1 MSGAH
6 VLVVDDDARHAASVR
21 ELLNAHGYSVE
32 FEVEGARG
40 LSRINADPIDVL
52 ILDLDMPNMSGI
64 DMLEALRTSTNGLKT
79 IVVSGESQ
87 VDKITPILRL
97 GAYDYLPK
105 PYEPEQLLASVRN
118 AVARTRLERE
128 NRTMQ
133 DEKEAINRR
142 DAFLIS
148 ASPDLIYMLDT
159 AGRFTFVNNQLS
171 DVFGYNP
178 DSLMGRD
185 WQALVSH
192 DVSTRLAHHV
202 DERRTGQ
209 RATHSLEFEYQDPR
223 GRLHIIELSSM
234 GLYDG
239 TRPKSAEFAGTYGI
253 LRDVTESR
261 RTARALAQSQQK
273 FYALFMNSPD
283 AVFIS
288 RLSDGHLIEANEN
301 FARMMEELGTAEI
314 ESDLAV
320 WGDPSQRQVFVEGLI
335 RSPRRH
341 LMMLEREFFGVRR
354 HFEITG
360 RTLDI
365 DTEPCLIASLKDVSA
380 QKQSE
385 QDRLNLETQ
394 LQQASK
400 MEAIGQL
407 AGGIAH
413 DFNNILASIIGYTEL
428 SLGSPAGADP
438 SQVHGY
444 LREVIAAGQRARD
457 LISQMLTFTRA
468 HRGTPVV
475 VKVSDSIAEVS
486 RMLRAA
492 IPKTIHMETSA
503 ADDEPAVEID
513 PVQLQQVVLNLLIN
527 ARDAIT
533 GNGRID
539 VRVSRVVGS
548 GKCASCDSQLTG
560 EYVEIAVADTGHGIS
575 EELLPRIF
583 DMFVSTREPGRGT
596 GIGLWLIHTLVHE
609 YEGHVTVATSP
620 RGTTFRVLL
629 PIEATQRHK
638 SIATT
643 VPTTMPQ
650 GHILV
655 VDDEVSVGNFIG
667 EVLRNAGYQ
676 TRVFNDSAAAFE
688 YIGTHHRDLALILT
702 DQSMPQVSGLELAE
716 LALSLPN
723 PPPVVII
730 TGYADKA
737 DKGRISAL
745 GVTQVLSKPFR
756 IEDLLEAVRSNTRN
770 PAEGSLD
777 SVAIAS

>member
-1 MSGAH
+1 MSTAQ

-21 ELLNAHGYSVE
+21 ELLSAHGYSVE
-32 FEVEGARG
+32 FEVEGAQG
-40 LSRINADPIDVL
+40 LRRAKADSIDVL

-64 DMLEALRTSTNGLKT
+64 DVLQALGADGSSLKT
-79 IVVSGESQ
+79 IVVSGESH
-87 VDKITPILRL
+87 VEKITPILRL

-118 AVARTRLERE
+118 AVTRTRLERE
-128 NRTMQ
+128 NRAML
-133 DEKEAINRR
+133 DEKEAANRR
-142 DAFLIS
+142 DAFLIN
-148 ASPDLIYMLDT
+148 ASPDLIYMLDV
-159 AGRFTFVNNQLS
+159 AGRFTFLNAQLR
-171 DVFGYNP
+171 DVFGY
-178 DSLMGRD
+178 DRDTLIGRD
-185 WQALVSH
+185 WTALVAPEI
-192 DVSTRLAHHV
+192 REQLRHHV

-209 RATHSLEFEYQDPR
+209 RATQHLEFEYRDPR
-223 GRLHIIELSSM
+223 GGVHVLELSAM

-239 TRPKSAEFAGTYGI
+239 TRPKTDQFAGTYGI

-273 FYALFMNSPD
+273 FHALFVNSPD

-288 RLSDGHLIEANEN
+288 RLSDGHLIETNDN
-301 FARMMEELGTAEI
+301 FARMMEELGAAQNKTDM
-314 ESDLAV
+314 SV
-320 WGDPSQRQVFVEGLI
+320 WGDPAERALFVDGLT

-341 LMMLEREFFGVRR
+341 QMMLERELFGLRR
-354 HFEITG
+354 YFEVTG

-365 DTEPCLIASLKDVSA
+365 DNEPCLIASLKDVTA

-400 MEAIGQL
+400 MEAIGKL

-428 SLGSPAGADP
+428 SLASPAGTDP

-444 LREVIAAGQRARD
+444 LREVVSAGQRARD

-468 HRGTPVV
+468 HRGKPVV

-513 PVQLQQVVLNLLIN
+513 PVQLQQVMLNLLIN

-539 VRVSRVVGS
+539 VRVSRVQGA
-548 GKCASCDSQLTG
+548 GHCASCDAALAG
-560 EYVEIAVADTGHGIS
+560 EFVEIAVADTGHGIS
-575 EELLPRIF
+575 DELLPRIF
-583 DMFVSTREPGRGT
+583 DMFVSTRAPGSGT
-596 GIGLWLIHTLVHE
+596 GYGLWLIHTLVHE
-609 YEGHVTVATSP
+609 YEGHVTVETSP

-629 PIEATQRHK
+629 PVEQSQRAVEPAAEAL
-638 SIATT
+638 
-643 VPTTMPQ
+643 PE

-676 TRVFNDSAAAFE
+676 TLVFNDSSAAFE
-688 YIGTHHRDLALILT
+688 HIGSHHRDIALILT

-716 LALSLPN
+716 LARSVKD

-737 DKGRISAL
+737 DRGRIDDL
-745 GVTQVLSKPFR
+745 GVAQLLSKPFR
-756 IEDLLEAVRSNTRN
+756 IEDLLQAVRDNARRF
-770 PAEGSLD
+770 ARK
-777 SVAIAS
+777 AAAQ

>member
-1 MSGAH
+1 MSSAQ
-6 VLVVDDDARHAASVR
+6 VLVVDDDAGHAASVR
-21 ELLNAHGYSVE
+21 ELLSAHGYSVD
-32 FEVEGARG
+32 FELEGAQG
-40 LSRINADPIDVL
+40 LRRIRADDVDVL

-64 DMLEALRTSTNGLKT
+64 DMLQALGPDTDGLKT
-79 IVVSGESQ
+79 IVVSGESH
-87 VDKITPILRL
+87 VEKITPILRL

-118 AVARTRLERE
+118 AVTRTRLERE
-128 NRTMQ
+128 NREML
-133 DEKEAINRR
+133 DEKEAANRR
-142 DAFLIS
+142 DTFLIN
-148 ASPDLIYMLDT
+148 ASPDLIYMLDV
-159 AGRFTFVNNQLS
+159 AGRFTFLNDQLR
-171 DVFGYNP
+171 DVFGY
-178 DSLMGRD
+178 DRDALIGRD
-185 WQALVSH
+185 WNALLVPEL
-192 DVSTRLAHHV
+192 RPQLQHHL

-209 RATHSLEFEYQDPR
+209 RATQHLEFEYRDPR
-223 GRLHIIELSSM
+223 GRLHIIELSAM
-234 GLYDG
+234 GLYGG
-239 TRPKSAEFAGTYGI
+239 TRPKAAEFAGTYGI

-288 RLSDGHLIEANEN
+288 RLSDGHLIEANDN
-301 FARMMEELGTAEI
+301 FARMMDELGSAHKT
-314 ESDLAV
+314 SDLTV
-320 WGDPSQRQVFVEGLI
+320 WGDAAQRAAFVEGLTH
-335 RSPRRH
+335 SPRRH
-341 LMMLEREFFGVRR
+341 QTMLQRELLGTRR
-354 HFEITG
+354 YFQVTG

-365 DTEPCLIASLKDVSA
+365 DNEPCLIASVEDVTA

-400 MEAIGQL
+400 MEAIGKL

-428 SLGSPAGADP
+428 SLASSPGADP
-438 SQVHGY
+438 SQVNGY

-468 HRGTPVV
+468 HRGKPVI

-492 IPKTIHMETSA
+492 IPKTIHMETTA
-503 ADDEPAVEID
+503 AENEPAVEID

-527 ARDAIT
+527 ARDAIS

-539 VRVSRVVGS
+539 VRVGS
-548 GKCASCDSQLTG
+548 FAGQGRCASCDTALSG
-560 EYVEIAVADTGHGIS
+560 EFVEIAVADTGHGIS

-583 DMFVSTREPGRGT
+583 DMFVSTRAPGGGT
-596 GIGLWLIHTLVHE
+596 GYGLWLIHTLVHE
-609 YEGHVTVATSP
+609 YEGHVTVETSP

-629 PIEATQRHK
+629 PAEQSQRQ
-638 SIATT
+638 IRA
-643 VPTTMPQ
+643 PADPMPD

-667 EVLRNAGYQ
+667 EVLSNAGYQ
-676 TRVFNDSAAAFE
+676 TLVFNDSVAAFDH
-688 YIGTHHRDLALILT
+688 IGAHHKELALILT

-716 LALSLPN
+716 LARSVSK

-737 DKGRISAL
+737 DKARTTDL
-745 GVTQVLSKPFR
+745 GVAQVLSKPFR
-756 IEDLLEAVRSNTRN
+756 IEDLLEAVRQNVRRS
-770 PAEGSLD
+770 A
-777 SVAIAS
+777 SVAAVQ

>member
-1 MSGAH
+1 MSTAQ

-21 ELLNAHGYSVE
+21 ELLSAHGYSVE
-32 FEVEGARG
+32 FEVEGAQG
-40 LSRINADPIDVL
+40 LRRVKADSIDVL

-64 DMLEALRTSTNGLKT
+64 DVLQALGADASSLKT
-79 IVVSGESQ
+79 IVVSGESHIE
-87 VDKITPILRL
+87 KITPILRL

-118 AVARTRLERE
+118 AVTRTRLERE
-128 NRTMQ
+128 NRTMLE
-133 DEKEAINRR
+133 EKEATNRR
-142 DAFLIS
+142 DAFLIN
-148 ASPDLIYMLDT
+148 ASPDLIYMLDV
-159 AGRFTFVNNQLS
+159 AGRFTFLNAQLR
-171 DVFGYNP
+171 DVFGY
-178 DSLMGRD
+178 DRDALTGRD
-185 WQALVSH
+185 WTALVSP
-192 DVSTRLAHHV
+192 DVREQLRHHI

-209 RATHSLEFEYQDPR
+209 RATQHLEFEYRDPR
-223 GRLHIIELSSM
+223 GRVHVLELSAM

-239 TRPKSAEFAGTYGI
+239 TRPKTDQFAGTYGI

-273 FYALFMNSPD
+273 FHALFMNSPD

-288 RLSDGHLIEANEN
+288 RLSDGHLIEANDN
-301 FARMMEELGTAEI
+301 FGRMMEELGAAQHKT
-314 ESDLAV
+314 DLSV
-320 WGDPSQRQVFVEGLI
+320 WGDPAERALFVDGLT

-341 LMMLEREFFGVRR
+341 QMMLERELFGLRR
-354 HFEITG
+354 YFEVTG

-365 DTEPCLIASLKDVSA
+365 ENEPCLIASLKDVTA

-400 MEAIGQL
+400 MEAVGKL
-407 AGGIAH
+407 AGAIAH

-428 SLGSPAGADP
+428 SLASPAGTDP

-444 LREVIAAGQRARD
+444 LREVVSAGQRARD

-468 HRGTPVV
+468 HRGKPVI

-513 PVQLQQVVLNLLIN
+513 PVQLQQIVLNLLIN
-527 ARDAIT
+527 ARDAIS

-539 VRVSRVVGS
+539 VRVSRVQGA
-548 GKCASCDSQLTG
+548 GHCASCDATLCG
-560 EYVEIAVADTGHGIS
+560 EFVEIAVVDTGHGIS

-583 DMFVSTREPGRGT
+583 DMFVSTRPPGSGT

-609 YEGHVTVATSP
+609 YEGHITVETSP

-629 PIEATQRHK
+629 PVEQSQRVVQPAAEAL
-638 SIATT
+638 
-643 VPTTMPQ
+643 PE
-650 GHILV
+650 GNILV

-676 TRVFNDSAAAFE
+676 TLVFNDSAAAFE
-688 YIGTHHRDLALILT
+688 HIGSHHRDIALILT
-702 DQSMPQVSGLELAE
+702 DQSMPHVSGLELAA
-716 LALSLPN
+716 LARSMKD

-737 DKGRISAL
+737 DRGRIDDL
-745 GVTQVLSKPFR
+745 GVAQLLSKPFR
-756 IEDLLEAVRSNTRN
+756 IEDLLQAVRDNARRF
-770 PAEGSLD
+770 ARRAL
-777 SVAIAS
+777 AQ

>member
-1 MSGAH
+1 MSTAQI
-6 VLVVDDDARHAASVR
+6 LVVDDDARHAASVR
-21 ELLNAHGYSVE
+21 ELLSAHGYSVE
-32 FEVEGARG
+32 FEVEGAQG
-40 LSRINADPIDVL
+40 LRRVKADSIDVL

-64 DMLEALRTSTNGLKT
+64 DVLQAIGADANGLKT
-79 IVVSGESQ
+79 IVVSGESH
-87 VDKITPILRL
+87 VEKITPILRL
-97 GAYDYLPK
+97 GAYDYLAK

-118 AVARTRLERE
+118 AVTRTRLERE
-128 NRTMQ
+128 NRAMLE
-133 DEKEAINRR
+133 EKEATNRR
-142 DAFLIS
+142 DAFLVE
-148 ASPDLIYMLDT
+148 ASPDLIYMLDV
-159 AGRFTFVNNQLS
+159 AGRFTFVNSQLS
-171 DVFGYNP
+171 DVFGYDQNT
-178 DSLMGRD
+178 LIGRD
-185 WQALVSH
+185 WSALVSP
-192 DVSTRLAHHV
+192 DLRAPLRHHI

-209 RATHSLEFEYQDPR
+209 RATQHFEFEYWDPR
-223 GRLHIIELSSM
+223 GRAHIIELSAM

-239 TRPKSAEFAGTYGI
+239 TRPKADEFAGTYGV

-288 RLSDGHLIEANEN
+288 RLSDGHLIEANDN
-301 FARMMEELGTAEI
+301 FARMMEELGAAQNKT
-314 ESDLAV
+314 DLSV
-320 WGDPSQRQVFVEGLI
+320 WGDPAQRALFVEGLT

-341 LMMLEREFFGVRR
+341 QTMLEREFLGSRR
-354 HFEITG
+354 YFQVTG
-360 RTLDI
+360 RTLEI
-365 DTEPCLIASLKDVSA
+365 DNEACLIASLEDVTA

-428 SLGSPAGADP
+428 SLASPSGADP
-438 SQVHGY
+438 GQVHGY

-468 HRGTPVV
+468 HRGKPGV
-475 VKVSDSIAEVS
+475 VKVSESIAEVS

-492 IPKTIHMETSA
+492 IPKTIHMETSSVP
-503 ADDEPAVEID
+503 DEPAVEID

-527 ARDAIT
+527 ARDAIS

-539 VRVSRVVGS
+539 VRVGRVEGH
-548 GKCASCDSQLTG
+548 GRCASCDATLAG
-560 EYVEIAVADTGHGIS
+560 EFVEIAVADTGHGIS
-575 EELLPRIF
+575 EDLLPRIF
-583 DMFVSTREPGRGT
+583 DMFVSTRAPGGGT

-609 YEGHVTVATSP
+609 YEGHVTVETSP

-629 PIEATQRHK
+629 PVEQSQRGTAAERAAVEALPGGR
-638 SIATT
+638 
-643 VPTTMPQ
+643 
-650 GHILV
+650 ILV

-676 TRVFNDSAAAFE
+676 TLVFNDSAAAFE
-688 YIGTHHRDLALILT
+688 YIGAHHRDLALILT

-716 LALSLPN
+716 LARSLAD

-737 DKGRISAL
+737 DKGRIDDL
-745 GVTQVLSKPFR
+745 GVSQVLSKPFR
-756 IEDLLEAVRSNTRN
+756 IEDLLEAVRRN
-770 PAEGSLD
+770 ARRSSAAP
-777 SVAIAS
+777 VAQ

>member
-1 MSGAH
+1 MEK
-6 VLVVDDDARHAASVR
+6 R
-21 ELLNAHGYSVE
+21 
-32 FEVEGARG
+32 
-40 LSRINADPIDVL
+40 
-52 ILDLDMPNMSGI
+52 
-64 DMLEALRTSTNGLKT
+64 
-79 IVVSGESQ
+79 
-87 VDKITPILRL
+87 TPILRL
-97 GAYDYLPK
+97 GAYDYLSK
-105 PYEPEQLLASVRN
+105 PYEPEQLLTSVRN

-128 NRTMQ
+128 NRSML
-133 DEKEAINRR
+133 DEKEAANGR
-142 DAFLIS
+142 DAFWIN
-148 ASPDLIYMLDT
+148 ASPDLIYMLDV
-159 AGRFTFVNNQLS
+159 AGRFTFLNDQLR
-171 DVFGYNP
+171 DVFGY
-178 DSLMGRD
+178 DRDALIGRD
-185 WQALVSH
+185 WNALVSS
-192 DVSTRLAHHV
+192 DLRPQLQHHV

-209 RATHSLEFEYQDPR
+209 RATQHLEFEYRDPR
-223 GRLHIIELSSM
+223 GRLHIVELSAM
-234 GLYDG
+234 GLYGG
-239 TRPKSAEFAGTYGI
+239 TRPKADEFAGTYGI

-288 RLSDGHLIEANEN
+288 RLSDGHLIEANDN
-301 FARMMEELGTAEI
+301 FARMMEELGSAQNT
-314 ESDLAV
+314 SDLSV
-320 WGDPSQRQVFVEGLI
+320 WGDAAQRALFVEGLAN
-335 RSPRRH
+335 SPRRH
-341 LMMLEREFFGVRR
+341 QTMLEREFFGSRR
-354 HFEITG
+354 YFQITG

-365 DTEPCLIASLKDVSA
+365 DNEPCLIASLEDVTA

-428 SLGSPAGADP
+428 SLASPSGTDP
-438 SQVHGY
+438 SQVNGY
-444 LREVIAAGQRARD
+444 LREVISAGQRARD

-468 HRGTPVV
+468 HRGKPIV

-492 IPKTIHMETSA
+492 IPKTIHMETTST
-503 ADDEPAVEID
+503 DDEPAVEID

-527 ARDAIT
+527 ARDAIS

-539 VRVSRVVGS
+539 VRVGRVQGD
-548 GKCASCDSQLTG
+548 GRCASCDAALAG
-560 EYVEIAVADTGHGIS
+560 EFVEIAVADTGHGIS

-583 DMFVSTREPGRGT
+583 DMFVSTRAPGSGT

-609 YEGHVTVATSP
+609 YEGHITVQTSP

-629 PIEATQRHK
+629 PVEQSQRG
-638 SIATT
+638 TT
-643 VPTTMPQ
+643 GAAVEPLPDGQ
-650 GHILV
+650 ILV

-676 TRVFNDSAAAFE
+676 TLVFNDSAAAFD
-688 YIGTHHRDLALILT
+688 YIGAQHRELALILT
-702 DQSMPQVSGLELAE
+702 DQSMPQVSGLELVE
-716 LALSLPN
+716 LARSVAN

-737 DKGRISAL
+737 DKARTAEL
-745 GVTQVLSKPFR
+745 GVGQVLSKPFR
-756 IEDLLEAVRSNTRN
+756 IEDLLDAVRRN
-770 PAEGSLD
+770 ARPFSKA
-777 SVAIAS
+777 VAVQ

>member
-1 MSGAH
+1 MSTAQ
-6 VLVVDDDARHAASVR
+6 VLVVDDDVRHAASVR
-21 ELLNAHGYSVE
+21 ELLCAHGYSVE
-32 FEVEGARG
+32 FEIEGAKG
-40 LSRINADPIDVL
+40 LRRIKSDPIDVL
-52 ILDLDMPNMSGI
+52 ILDLDMPNMSGMDVLQAI
-64 DMLEALRTSTNGLKT
+64 GSDNNGLKT
-79 IVVSGESQ
+79 IVVSGESH
-87 VDKITPILRL
+87 VEKITPILRL

-118 AVARTRLERE
+118 ALTRTRLERE
-128 NRTMQ
+128 NRAML
-133 DEKEAINRR
+133 DEKEATNRR
-142 DAFLIS
+142 DAFLVD
-148 ASPDLIYMLDT
+148 ASPDLIYMLDP
-159 AGRFTFVNNQLS
+159 AGRFTFLNAKLR
-171 DVFGYNP
+171 DVFGY
-178 DSLMGRD
+178 DRDALLGRD
-185 WQALVSH
+185 WTALVSP
-192 DVSTRLAHHV
+192 DLRQQLRHHL

-209 RATHSLEFEYQDPR
+209 RATQHFEFEYRDPR
-223 GRLHIIELSSM
+223 GAQHIIELSAM

-239 TRPKSAEFAGTYGI
+239 TRPKSDEFVGTYGI

-273 FYALFMNSPD
+273 FHALFMNSPD

-288 RLSDGHLIEANEN
+288 RLADGHLIEANDN
-301 FARMMEELGTAEI
+301 FARMMEEFGSVQNKT
-314 ESDLAV
+314 DLSV
-320 WGDPSQRQVFVEGLI
+320 WGDPAQRTLFVEGLG

-341 LMMLEREFFGVRR
+341 QMMLERELLGSRR
-354 HFEITG
+354 YLDITG

-365 DTEPCLIASLKDVSA
+365 DNEACLIASVKDVTS

-428 SLGSPAGADP
+428 SLSSRAADP
-438 SQVHGY
+438 AQVQGY

-468 HRGTPVV
+468 RRGTPMVI
-475 VKVSDSIAEVS
+475 KVSDSIAEVS

-503 ADDEPAVEID
+503 APDEPAVEID

-527 ARDAIT
+527 ARDAIS

-539 VRVSRVVGS
+539 VCVGRVVGH
-548 GKCASCDSQLTG
+548 GRCASCDAVLDG
-560 EYVEIAVADTGHGIS
+560 DFVEIAVADTGHGIS

-583 DMFVSTREPGRGT
+583 DMFVSTRAPGSGT

-609 YEGHVTVATSP
+609 YEGHVTVDTSP

-629 PIEATQRHK
+629 PVQPTQRADD
-638 SIATT
+638 ATT
-643 VPTTMPQ
+643 RADALPE
-650 GHILV
+650 GRILV

-676 TRVFNDSAAAFE
+676 TLVFNDSAAAFE
-688 YIGTHHRDLALILT
+688 HIGAHHRDLALILT

-716 LALSLPN
+716 LACSLAE

-737 DKGRISAL
+737 DKGRIDAL
-745 GVTQVLSKPFR
+745 GVKLVLSKPFR
-756 IEDLLEAVRSNTRN
+756 IDDLLDAVRNTARSVS
-770 PAEGSLD
+770 PAMS
-777 SVAIAS
+777 SR